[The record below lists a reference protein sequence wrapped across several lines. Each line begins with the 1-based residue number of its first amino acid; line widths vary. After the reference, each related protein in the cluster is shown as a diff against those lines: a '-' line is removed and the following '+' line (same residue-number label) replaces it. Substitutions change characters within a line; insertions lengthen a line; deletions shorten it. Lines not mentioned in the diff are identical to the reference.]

1 MKNIENQIPDITN
14 LATNVSL
21 NTKIKWIKDE
31 ILSVINLATTAV
43 LTSFEYKKPSI
54 SNLVKRTDCNT
65 KVNKIEKKIIDHDH
79 DKYVTAPEF
88 TKLASSTFAA
98 RLTQASLASS

>member
-1 MKNIENQIPDITN
+1 MKNIENQILDITN

-43 LTSFEYKKPSI
+43 LTFFEYKKPNI
-54 SNLVKRTDCNT
+54 SNLVKKTDCNT
-65 KVNKIEKKIIDHDH
+65 KVNKIEKKIIDHDQ
-79 DKYVTAPEF
+79 DKYITTPEF
-88 TKLASSTFAA
+88 TKLTA
-98 RLTQASLASS
+98 